1 MPGKKIKPSDR
12 VSNIAK
18 RSSSSS
24 SMLSLTPS
32 QLNTAIMEMLSMR
45 QAATRCDAV
54 CRGNY
59 YSNITVI
66 NIMRIMCLPSLYC
79 TDEITYSLA
88 FCSFNPVCIDQRSYV
103 IALATEIQVSV
114 AGNSEAVSTPLL
126 YSSFHLTTS
135 FLVEEQIIR
144 CHNF

>member
-54 CRGNY
+54 CRGNN
-59 YSNITVI
+59 YSIITVI
-66 NIMRIMCLPSLYC
+66 NIMQMMC
-79 TDEITYSLA
+79 
-88 FCSFNPVCIDQRSYV
+88 
-103 IALATEIQVSV
+103 
-114 AGNSEAVSTPLL
+114 
-126 YSSFHLTTS
+126 
-135 FLVEEQIIR
+135 
-144 CHNF
+144 